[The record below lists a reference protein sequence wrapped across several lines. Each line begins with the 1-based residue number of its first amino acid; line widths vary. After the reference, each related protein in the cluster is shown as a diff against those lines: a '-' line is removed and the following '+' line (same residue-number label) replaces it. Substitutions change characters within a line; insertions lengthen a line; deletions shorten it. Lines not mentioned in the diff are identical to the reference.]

1 MLLPLLHPVGM
12 RWLFNNNLIR
22 NDLILINANIISM
35 ANTYTQLH
43 IQAVFVV
50 QNRACLINPLW
61 KHHLY
66 SYMSGIIQQQK
77 HKALIINGMP
87 DHIHVFFG
95 LNPAQSLSEL
105 MQDIKAGS
113 SKWINDSGLTKTR
126 FSWQKGYGAFSYS
139 KSQVDRVYNYIQN
152 QEEHHRNKTFLEEY
166 HTLLKEEQVE
176 FDPRYLFQPI

>member
-1 MLLPLLHPVGM
+1 M
-12 RWLFNNNLIR
+12 RWLFNNNL
-22 NDLILINANIISM
+22 NQDYLILLNANIISM
-35 ANTYTQLH
+35 ANTYTQIH

-50 QNRACLINPLW
+50 QNRACLINPEW
-61 KHHLY
+61 KNHLY
-66 SYMSGIIQQQK
+66 SYMSGIIQQQN

-139 KSQVDRVYNYIQN
+139 KSQIERVYNYIQN
-152 QEEHHRNKTFLEEY
+152 QEEHHRKKTFNEEY
-166 HTLLKEEQVE
+166 HTLLKEQQVD